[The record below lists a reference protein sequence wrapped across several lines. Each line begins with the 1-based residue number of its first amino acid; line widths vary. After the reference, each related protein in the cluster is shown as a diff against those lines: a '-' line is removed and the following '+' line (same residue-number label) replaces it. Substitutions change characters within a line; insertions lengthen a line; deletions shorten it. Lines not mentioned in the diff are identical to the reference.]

1 MKVIFI
7 SGPYRAST
15 EWGVAENIQRAEQVA
30 IRVWQLG
37 HVAFCPHKNTA
48 FFGGIAPDKVWLD
61 GDLEILKRCDAIVL
75 VPGWE
80 NSSGARAEVKL
91 ANELGL
97 PIYQT
102 PEAMAKDFEE

>member
-7 SGPYRAST
+7 SGPYRSDT
-15 EWGVAENIQRAEQVA
+15 EFGVHENIQRAERVA

-48 FFGGIAPDKVWLD
+48 YFGGIAPDSVWLD
-61 GDLEILKRCDAIVL
+61 GDIEILKRCDAVCL

-80 NSSGARAEVKL
+80 KSSGALAEIKL
-91 ANELGL
+91 AKEIGI
-97 PIYQT
+97 PVYDK
-102 PEAMAKDFEE
+102 PEDIL